1 MNKMMRNRVIG
12 MICVLAVALSAV
24 SFNVEAVTEEENTV
38 LALTLEEAQ
47 QLAIENSY
55 AISSIERKISNTK
68 DLLGDQKDFQ
78 DVVEST
84 LSESSIQMTM
94 MGLAYMPLPNIT
106 ANQYVNALLIK
117 KGYGVKGTEV
127 QIAVL
132 ENTLLQTMEA
142 LKIGAASSYYNVLLA
157 EKTVELNQ
165 LSYENAQEHLR
176 MAQVKYDLGTVTK
189 LEVLRAELSVNSA
202 KTDLNNAQDQLEI
215 KKLEFNNTIGIDFDS
230 HIAFVTEIELTE
242 KAPIDLDASILEAL
256 TNRPEPKNKK
266 MEMELKEIE
275 KSAVTAFY
283 TPGLKQYKFI
293 MEEIEEAQ
301 HNYDQSFKDIE
312 MDVRNKYLEM
322 VKSDRALVNMEETI
336 ALSKEALRITD
347 LFYQYDMATLQEVT
361 DAEVSLMKAQ
371 IGQYQMMIGNCIA
384 RMIFENAIGVG
395 MPQY

>member
-1 MNKMMRNRVIG
+1 
-12 MICVLAVALSAV
+12 
-24 SFNVEAVTEEENTV
+24 
-38 LALTLEEAQ
+38 
-47 QLAIENSY
+47 
-55 AISSIERKISNTK
+55 
-68 DLLGDQKDFQ
+68 
-78 DVVEST
+78 
-84 LSESSIQMTM
+84 MTWV
-94 MGLAYMPLPNIT
+94 P
-106 ANQYVNALLIK
+106 
-117 KGYGVKGTEV
+117 
-127 QIAVL
+127 
-132 ENTLLQTMEA
+132 
-142 LKIGAASSYYNVLLA
+142 
-157 EKTVELNQ
+157 
-165 LSYENAQEHLR
+165 
-176 MAQVKYDLGTVTK
+176 
-189 LEVLRAELSVNSA
+189 
-202 KTDLNNAQDQLEI
+202 LNNAQDQLEI